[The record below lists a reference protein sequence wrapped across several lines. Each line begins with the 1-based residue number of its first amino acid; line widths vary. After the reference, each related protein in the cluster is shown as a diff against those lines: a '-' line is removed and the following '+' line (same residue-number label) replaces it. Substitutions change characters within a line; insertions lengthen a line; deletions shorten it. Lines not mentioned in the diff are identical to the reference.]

1 MDKAQNESTR
11 EPYEAPVVE
20 DIPLHPEE
28 VMLAGCKVAIGP
40 SPSSGGAPCAL
51 GACVGAGVS

>member
-1 MDKAQNESTR
+1 MDKVQNENTR

-20 DIPLHPEE
+20 DVPLHPEE

-40 SPSSGGAPCAL
+40 SPSSGGQPCAF
-51 GACVGAGVS
+51 GTCVNPGVS